1 MDELRIKVEQLIED
15 FENETTNRNMND
27 LEEGRYKTLCEV
39 LDLIDE
45 QKKWGGV
52 MSRINKTQ
60 NNLQSVW
67 DNLDLA
73 YEHMEKAIE
82 DLSQM
87 TGLSDELERM
97 VEQYDL
103 SEISIIKQE
112 VEELMFNA
120 DGMQRTTKIE
130 DYRSGKIPL

>member
-1 MDELRIKVEQLIED
+1 
-15 FENETTNRNMND
+15 
-27 LEEGRYKTLCEV
+27 
-39 LDLIDE
+39 
-45 QKKWGGV
+45 

-67 DNLDLA
+67 NNLDLA
-73 YEHMEKAIE
+73 YEHMERAIE

-87 TGLSDELERM
+87 TGQSDELEKM
-97 VEQYDL
+97 IEQYDL

-120 DGMQRTTKIE
+120 DGTQRTTKTE

>member
-1 MDELRIKVEQLIED
+1 
-15 FENETTNRNMND
+15 
-27 LEEGRYKTLCEV
+27 
-39 LDLIDE
+39 
-45 QKKWGGV
+45 

-73 YEHMEKAIE
+73 YEHMERAIE

-87 TGLSDELERM
+87 TGLSNELERI

-103 SEISIIKQE
+103 SEISIMKQE
-112 VEELMFNA
+112 VEGLMLNA
-120 DGMQRTTKIE
+120 DGTQRTTKIE
-130 DYRSGKIPL
+130 DYRSGKISL

>member
-1 MDELRIKVEQLIED
+1 
-15 FENETTNRNMND
+15 
-27 LEEGRYKTLCEV
+27 
-39 LDLIDE
+39 
-45 QKKWGGV
+45 

-60 NNLQSVW
+60 NNLDTVW
-67 DNLDLA
+67 NNLDLA
-73 YEHMEKAIE
+73 YEYMERAIE

-87 TGLSDELERM
+87 TGLPDELERM
-97 VEQYDL
+97 VDQYDL

-120 DGMQRTTKIE
+120 DGTQRTTKIE

>member
-1 MDELRIKVEQLIED
+1 
-15 FENETTNRNMND
+15 
-27 LEEGRYKTLCEV
+27 
-39 LDLIDE
+39 
-45 QKKWGGV
+45 

-67 DNLDLA
+67 NNLDLA
-73 YEHMEKAIE
+73 YKHMERAID

-87 TGLSDELERM
+87 IGLPDELKKM

-112 VEELMFNA
+112 VEEIMKWGNV
-120 DGMQRTTKIE
+120 DGK
-130 DYRSGKIPL
+130 